1 MQGWGEGGMGSIEKG
16 IKNKP
21 QNVNEIISGWV
32 CRRFLD
38 GFSKISGVKVL
49 PFKSTKKMHYG
60 KLSDESFIYC
70 LGLFQICG
78 TTLSLGRYSLEN
90 F

>member
-1 MQGWGEGGMGSIEKG
+1 MGSIEKG
-16 IKNKP
+16 IKSKP
-21 QNVNEIISGWV
+21 PNVNEIISGWV

-49 PFKSTKKMHYG
+49 LFKSTKKKMHYG
-60 KLSDESFIYC
+60 KLSDESSIYC

-78 TTLSLGRYSLEN
+78 TTSLSLGRYSLEN
-90 F
+90 FLK